1 VCVLCFLALRE
12 LFVIALIACVVLLLI
27 GLYAVVAKRN
37 IIKIIIG
44 FSLIEYAV
52 NLFFALVGF
61 KTGALPPIITDVN
74 QARNFVDPVPQALV
88 LTAIVIGLAT
98 TALMLAL
105 AMRIYEK
112 YRTFDITEIKR
123 LNG

>member
-1 VCVLCFLALRE
+1 MLAL
-12 LFVIALIACVVLLLI
+12 VACVVLLLI

-37 IIKIIIG
+37 IIKILIG
-44 FSLIEYAV
+44 FSLVEYAV
-52 NLFFALVGF
+52 NLLFALVGF
-61 KTGALPPIITDVN
+61 KTGALPPIITDLS
-74 QARNFVDPVPQALV
+74 QPRDFVDPVPQALV

-112 YRTFDITEIKR
+112 YRTFDITEIRR
-123 LNG
+123 LRG

>member
-1 VCVLCFLALRE
+1 M
-12 LFVIALIACVVLLLI
+12 IALTACVVLILI

-37 IIKIIIG
+37 LIKIIIG
-44 FSLIEYAV
+44 FSLIEYGV

-61 KTGALPPIITDVN
+61 KRGALPPIITDTRMV
-74 QARNFVDPVPQALV
+74 RNFVDPVPQALV
-88 LTAIVIGLAT
+88 LTSIVIGLAT

-112 YRTFDITEIKR
+112 YKTFDIAEIRR
-123 LNG
+123 LRG

>member
-1 VCVLCFLALRE
+1 M
-12 LFVIALIACVVLLLI
+12 IALLACILLFLI
-27 GLYAVVAKRN
+27 GLYAVATKRN

-44 FSLIEYAV
+44 FALVEYAV

-61 KTGALPPIITDVN
+61 KRDALPPIITN
-74 QARNFVDPVPQALV
+74 TALARNFVDPVPQALV
-88 LTAIVIGLAT
+88 LTSIVIGLAT

-112 YRTFDITEIKR
+112 YHTFDINEIRR
-123 LNG
+123 LKG

>member
-1 VCVLCFLALRE
+1 M
-12 LFVIALIACVVLLLI
+12 IAMFACMLLLLI
-27 GLYAVVAKRN
+27 GFYAVVTKRN
-37 IIKIIIG
+37 IIRIIIG
-44 FSLIEYAV
+44 FSLVEYAV

-61 KTGALPPIITDVN
+61 KRDALPPIITEVG
-74 QARNFVDPVPQALV
+74 QVRNFVDPVPQALV

-112 YRTFDITEIKR
+112 YHTFDITEIRR
-123 LNG
+123 LKG

>member
-1 VCVLCFLALRE
+1 VIP
-12 LFVIALIACVVLLLI
+12 LFACLVLLLI
-27 GLYAVVAKRN
+27 GLYAVVTKRN
-37 IIKIIIG
+37 IIRIIIG
-44 FSLIEYAV
+44 FSLVEYAV

-61 KTGALPPIITDVN
+61 KRGGIPPIITDVA
-74 QARNFVDPVPQALV
+74 QARGDFVDPVPQALV

-112 YRTFDITEIKR
+112 YRTFDISEIRR
-123 LNG
+123 LKG

>member
-1 VCVLCFLALRE
+1 MIPYLACVLLFL
-12 LFVIALIACVVLLLI
+12 V
-27 GLYAVVAKRN
+27 GLYAVVLKRN
-37 IIKIIIG
+37 LIKMIIG
-44 FSLIEYAV
+44 FSLMEYSI

-61 KTGALPPIITDVN
+61 KQGAIAPIVTGLAM
-74 QARNFVDPVPQALV
+74 RKNFVDPLPQALV

-112 YRTFDITEIKR
+112 YKTFDITEIRR
-123 LNG
+123 LRG

>member
-1 VCVLCFLALRE
+1 VVAFLACVLLT
-12 LFVIALIACVVLLLI
+12 LI
-27 GLYAVVAKRN
+27 GLYVVVAKRN
-37 IIKIIIG
+37 IIKMVIG

-61 KTGALPPIITDVN
+61 KRDALAPIITDQAQVRDVA
-74 QARNFVDPVPQALV
+74 ARNFVDPVPQALV
-88 LTAIVIGLAT
+88 LTSIVIGLAT

-112 YRTFDITEIKR
+112 YKTFDVAEIRR
-123 LNG
+123 LRG

>member
-1 VCVLCFLALRE
+1 MIPFFVCM
-12 LFVIALIACVVLLLI
+12 VLLLI
-27 GLYAVVAKRN
+27 GLYAVVTKRN
-37 IIKIIIG
+37 IIRIIIG
-44 FSLIEYAV
+44 FSLVEYAV

-61 KTGALPPIITDVN
+61 KRNGIPPIITALD
-74 QARNFVDPVPQALV
+74 QSRSNFVDPLPQALV

-112 YRTFDITEIKR
+112 YRTFDITEIRR
-123 LNG
+123 LRG

>member
-1 VCVLCFLALRE
+1 MVAMF
-12 LFVIALIACVVLLLI
+12 ACMLLLLI
-27 GLYAVVAKRN
+27 GLYAVVTKRN
-37 IIKIIIG
+37 IIRIIIG
-44 FSLIEYAV
+44 FSLVEYAV

-61 KTGALPPIITDVN
+61 KRDALPPIITDVT
-74 QARNFVDPVPQALV
+74 QPRNFVDPVPQALV

-112 YRTFDITEIKR
+112 YRTFDITEIRR
-123 LNG
+123 LKG

>member
-1 VCVLCFLALRE
+1 MIPYF
-12 LFVIALIACVVLLLI
+12 ACILLVLI
-27 GLYAVVAKRN
+27 GLYAVVTKRN
-37 IIKIIIG
+37 IVRIIIG
-44 FSLIEYAV
+44 FSLVEYAI

-61 KTGALPPIITDVN
+61 KREGIPPIITELG
-74 QARNFVDPVPQALV
+74 QSRSNFVDPLPQALV

-112 YRTFDITEIKR
+112 YRTFDITEIRR
-123 LNG
+123 LRG

>member
-1 VCVLCFLALRE
+1 MVALLACML
-12 LFVIALIACVVLLLI
+12 LLLI
-27 GLYAVVAKRN
+27 GLYAVVTKRN
-37 IIKIIIG
+37 IIRIIIG
-44 FSLIEYAV
+44 FSLVEYAV

-61 KTGALPPIITDVN
+61 KHNGIPPIITDVA
-74 QARNFVDPVPQALV
+74 QSRSNFVDPVPQALV

-112 YRTFDITEIKR
+112 YRTFDITDIRR
-123 LNG
+123 LKG

>member
-1 VCVLCFLALRE
+1 MIPFLA
-12 LFVIALIACVVLLLI
+12 CMLLMLI
-27 GLYAVVAKRN
+27 GLYAVVTKRN
-37 IIKIIIG
+37 IIRIIIG
-44 FSLIEYAV
+44 FSLVEYAV

-61 KTGALPPIITDVN
+61 KSDGIPPIIT
-74 QARNFVDPVPQALV
+74 QLGQSRSNFVDPLPQALV

-112 YRTFDITEIKR
+112 YRTFDITEIRR
-123 LNG
+123 LRG

>member
-1 VCVLCFLALRE
+1 MA
-12 LFVIALIACVVLLLI
+12 LLLI
-27 GLYAVVAKRN
+27 GLYAVVTKRN
-37 IIKIIIG
+37 IIRIIIG
-44 FSLIEYAV
+44 FSLVEYAV

-61 KTGALPPIITDVN
+61 KTGGIPPIITDVA
-74 QARNFVDPVPQALV
+74 QSRSNFVDPVPQALV

-112 YRTFDITEIKR
+112 YRTFDITEIRR
-123 LNG
+123 LKG